1 MRDRVRGFTVEH
13 VSVTLTNDKTKAH
26 IGCGCR
32 EDDIRLT
39 MSRLVLERLRTSVNR
54 ALERMPGASDD
65 GD

>member
-39 MSRLVLERLRTSVNR
+39 MSRLILERLRTAINR
-54 ALERMPGASDD
+54 ALERMPSALDD

>member
-1 MRDRVRGFTVEH
+1 MRDPVRRFTVEH

-26 IGCGCR
+26 IGFGCR

-39 MSRLVLERLRTSVNR
+39 MSRLILERLRTAINR
-54 ALERMPGASDD
+54 ALERMPSALDD